1 MRIYDVMCTDFKIV
15 SPDTSLRA
23 ASRLMRDCDCGYL
36 PVGEG
41 DRLKGAITDRD
52 IVVRGLAE
60 GLGAD
65 ATVSE
70 VMTERIVYCYE
81 NDDVREAAQHMKDQ
95 QIRRLAVLNAEK
107 RIVGVVSLGDIAREC
122 EDAELTGDIEN
133 AVAEDTLMAA
143 E

>member
-1 MRIYDVMCTDFKIV
+1 MRIYDVMCRDFKIV

-23 ASRLMRDCDCGYL
+23 AARLMRDCDCGYL
-36 PVGEG
+36 PVGQG
-41 DRLKGAITDRD
+41 DRLKGAVTDRD

-60 GLGAD
+60 GLGPE
-65 ATVSE
+65 ATVDE
-70 VMTERIVYCYE
+70 VMTDSIVYCFE
-81 NDDVREAAQHMKDQ
+81 NDDVREAAEQMKDQ

-122 EDAELTGDIEN
+122 VDASLTGDIEN

>member
-15 SPDTSLRA
+15 SPETSLRVA
-23 ASRLMRDCDCGYL
+23 ARLMRDYDCGYL
-36 PVGEG
+36 PVGDN
-41 DRLKGAITDRD
+41 DRLVGAVTDRD
-52 IVVRGLAE
+52 IVVRGLGE
-60 GLGAD
+60 GLGPE
-65 ATVSE
+65 ATIDE
-70 VMTERIVYCYE
+70 VMTDRIVYCFE
-81 NDDVREAAQHMKDQ
+81 NDDVLEAAQHMKDQ

>member
-1 MRIYDVMCTDFKIV
+1 MRVYDVMCTDFRIV
-15 SPDTSLRA
+15 SPDTPLQVA
-23 ASRLMRDCDCGYL
+23 ARLMRDYDCGYL
-36 PVGEG
+36 PVGEN
-41 DRLKGAITDRD
+41 DRLMGAVTDRD
-52 IVVRGLAE
+52 IVVRGLGE
-60 GLGAD
+60 GLD
-65 ATVSE
+65 ARAAISD
-70 VMTERIVYCYE
+70 VMTDRIVYCYE
-81 NDDVREAAQHMKDQ
+81 NDDVREAAELMKDQ